1 MADDDPFDLQ
11 RFLDA
16 QAPIHPHVLAELR
29 SGRKTSHW
37 MWFIFPQAAGL
48 GRSAMSVRYAIRSDA
63 EAAAYLAHPVLGPR
77 LRERTGL
84 VEAAL
89 ANGATIFGEV
99 DAMKFR
105 SSRELLG
112 KAGAQPPGWRSR

>member
-1 MADDDPFDLQ
+1 MTSDNAFDLQ

-16 QAPIHPHVLAELR
+16 HAPVYDRVVAELR
-29 SGRKTSHW
+29 GGRKTSHW

-48 GRSAMSVRYAIRSDA
+48 GSSAMSERYAIRSDA
-63 EAAAYLAHPVLGPR
+63 EAAAYLAHPVLGAR
-77 LRERTGL
+77 LRECTAL

-89 ANGATIFGEV
+89 ARGATLEEIFGGL

-105 SSRELLG
+105 SSMELFRG
-112 KAGAQPPGWRSR
+112 KALPQ